1 MNEITVDEALRLIEC
16 EDFETMELLF
26 RADKARRAEFGNVIE
41 TCAIVNAKSGN
52 CGEDCKFCPQS
63 SHSKSEITEYP
74 LLSSD
79 ELLEAAKVADEFGSG
94 AFGMVTSGRGVTSA
108 CERDTIKDAVKR
120 IDAETSFA
128 PCVSLG
134 LADETFL
141 TALKDA
147 GLERYHHNLEAAE
160 SFYGEICTTR
170 TFQDNLK
177 TIETAKLAGLKV
189 CSGCLFGL
197 GETPAQRVELFESLR
212 SLNVDSVPINF
223 LNPLDGTPIK
233 KNAPSLSPTEC
244 LRAIAVARLMMPTT
258 TIRICGGRE
267 HNLRDMQSWIF
278 LAGANGLMIGSYLT
292 TGGRRVEDDMRMIK
306 DAGCVPT

>member
-1 MNEITVDEALRLIEC
+1 MMGISVDEALNLIEL
-16 EDFETMELLF
+16 EGAETMKLLF
-26 RADKARRAEFGNVIE
+26 RADKVRRSEFGNKIE
-41 TCAIVNAKSGN
+41 TCSIVNAKSGN

-63 SHSKSEITEYP
+63 SHSTSEITEYP

-79 ELLEAAKVADEFGSG
+79 ELLEAAKVADAFGSG
-94 AFGMVTSGRGVTSA
+94 AFGMVTSGRCLTSE
-108 CERDTIKDAVKR
+108 CERQTIKDAITQ
-120 IDAETSFA
+120 IDAATSFA

-170 TFQDNLK
+170 AFQDNLK
-177 TIETAKLAGLKV
+177 TIEAAKLAGLKV

-233 KNAPSLSPTEC
+233 KTAPSLSPMEC
-244 LRAIAVARLMMPTT
+244 LRSIAVARLMMPTT
-258 TIRICGGRE
+258 TIRVCGGRE
-267 HNLRDMQSWIF
+267 HNLCDLQSLIF
-278 LAGANGLMIGSYLT
+278 LAGANGVMIGSYLT
-292 TGGRRVEDDMRMIK
+292 TTGRRVEDDMRMIK
-306 DAGCVPT
+306 DAGCIPM